1 MAIINST
8 AIGAARRKLGDTVYY
23 RSNGKTIA
31 RAAAAK
37 VSNPKTAKQ
46 MAQRAIFATAV
57 RSRDALKSIVDHSF
71 ENKKYGANSLSYFMK
86 RNLAIL
92 RNIAAA
98 DNGVNGSFNVPDA
111 ISMQANPLLVSQGS
125 LRSIVGAIYRQNV
138 DGIGFELPK
147 PRDEGHKFT
156 IKELLDFHPEISK
169 GDQITILLLVVDP
182 TREEARTAAG
192 EVYNP
197 TFLQKMRITIPAN
210 IDDNAIFYDKEN
222 SSLGSQLIVEG
233 VNSFKVD
240 CANRPGNDV
249 LNFEDKSGLSQIAA
263 CIILSRPEGSKWL
276 RSTEYLQVSPNF
288 DDGMYSFNDVLNTW
302 LAGTVQLAGVDSEQ
316 YLNQGEQQS
325 VTPTYAA
332 VSQSFTMRDAN
343 TEALSYITAAGLR
356 TIDANG
362 STRTQVIYTQNAAQ
376 AIEEK
381 MSVYKLGED
390 GKTLTKIETEYAS
403 EFVSAKVKFAD
414 ANKLL
419 GGALV
424 IAQG

>member
-8 AIGAARRKLGDTVYY
+8 SIGAARRKLGNTVYY

-98 DNGVNGSFNVPDA
+98 GNGTNGSFNVPDA

-125 LRSIVGAIYRQNV
+125 LRSLSDTSFGGTENGYRLLITGDATADYVTVGAFLQQ
-138 DGIGFELPK
+138 
-147 PRDEGHKFT
+147 
-156 IKELLDFHPEISK
+156 HPEISK
-169 GDQITILLLVVDP
+169 GDQLTVLFLSVE
-182 TREEARTAAG
+182 TNKEEARTIAG

-197 TFLQKMRITIPAN
+197 TYLLKMRITIPTT
-210 IDDNAIFYDKEN
+210 IDDNEIFFNINAEGF
-222 SSLGSQLIVEG
+222 GSHIVVEG
-233 VNSFKVD
+233 TKNFTI
-240 CANRPGNDV
+240 AYGNGYVSLTDGEGQSA
-249 LNFEDKSGLSQIAA
+249 LAA
-263 CIILSRPEGSKWL
+263 CVIVSRPEGSKWL